1 MEDRSRRKL
10 FQKRKQNFRKAG
22 ARELAEQ
29 DGKPAA
35 WGQFFFLLS
44 CPYHDSKPR
53 DFMNSN
59 HRCRATNTQLD
70 QKGVGDQQTPRS
82 SRNDIGTRPQGE
94 VCLRI
99 QSEIELRASG
109 AKVSSMPPYS
119 VGEPVGA
126 CWKRWFRPGS
136 SLV

>member
-59 HRCRATNTQLD
+59 HRCRATNTHL
-70 QKGVGDQQTPRS
+70 GLISLPATHPLSALLERS
-82 SRNDIGTRPQGE
+82 GQRMVAS
-94 VCLRI
+94 
-99 QSEIELRASG
+99 SEQEPATFRRAR
-109 AKVSSMPPYS
+109 KN
-119 VGEPVGA
+119 
-126 CWKRWFRPGS
+126 K
-136 SLV
+136 